1 MTMKKRII
9 VLFLLFQAAFAYCQ
23 IDLTVQ
29 LERIHSENSS
39 SHIVDTLLVYKDH
52 SLFKKIPYPGSYN
65 YIKDIPFGK
74 YKFCYKNLFNESI
87 EKTITFDSSNREESQ
102 NVILYVD
109 ESQNLNSKKLF
120 IDSLKKNETMMI
132 QLSFSGCFTDGEET
146 ILVFKKG
153 KKLYL
158 NYHNKV
164 KKLKKREIEAIKV
177 YENEL
182 RNLPEAC
189 FMSTA
194 NSFHK
199 VSLNSQEFT
208 YSEPS
213 SFWGGFEILKKRLR
227 LDSVNQ

>member
-1 MTMKKRII
+1 VFRNKLNEVAVFNSNLAYATRLFTEHSTSKQEKINILKRFDDVETIKESKNLYQII
-9 VLFLLFQAAFAYCQ
+9 KNELS
-23 IDLTVQ
+23 
-29 LERIHSENSS
+29 SENVS
-39 SHIVDTLLVYKDH
+39 
-52 SLFKKIPYPGSYN
+52 KKPV
-65 YIKDIPFGK
+65 
-74 YKFCYKNLFNESI
+74 NESI